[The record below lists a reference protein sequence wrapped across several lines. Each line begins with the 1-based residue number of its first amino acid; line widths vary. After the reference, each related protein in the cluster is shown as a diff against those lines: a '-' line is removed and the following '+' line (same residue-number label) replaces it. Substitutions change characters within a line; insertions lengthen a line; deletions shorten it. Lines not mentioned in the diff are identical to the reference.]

1 MKVGDVIAGRYELE
15 ELAGRG
21 GMANVYRA
29 SDRLLERRVAI
40 KVLHERFSQDTEY
53 IERFRRE
60 AMAIA
65 RLSHPNIVTVIDR
78 GEWDEHQF
86 IVFEYIEGETL
97 KELVQREGRVSVRDA
112 LGLVGEIAH
121 GLAFAHDHGV
131 VHRDVKPHNV
141 IIDREGTPKVTDFG
155 IARSLDREDGLT
167 TTGALLGT
175 SDYLAPEQASGLP
188 VSDRSDQYSLGVLL
202 YELLTGEVPY
212 PAESLVQ
219 AAMRHVNDP
228 VPSVRDARPDVPVAV
243 DELVRTAM
251 QKRPEDRFASTD
263 AFATALEA
271 CLAPFDEDT
280 LSDFQPGGVVEPAA
294 VARRTEARR
303 PRRPS
308 RPGPRA
314 LAVAL
319 GVLLVA
325 GLAALGVL
333 LVRNGT
339 DLGVGGSNGDNS
351 AGDGN
356 GAAEVR
362 LRAASD
368 YDPEGDGTEHP
379 EDVVAATD
387 GDPATYW
394 TTETYS
400 SFDKAGV
407 GIVVRAST
415 PVGEGTVIVRADDDS
430 GYTAEIRAS
439 TRADGGFQT
448 VSDAQTVASRT
459 SFELDMGGEEYRF
472 LLVWITELGPSG
484 RAHVNE
490 VVLRS

>member
-1 MKVGDVIAGRYELE
+1 VKVGDVIANRYELE
-15 ELAGRG
+15 ELTGRG

-29 SDRLLERRVAI
+29 YDQLLERRVAI
-40 KVLHERFSQDTEY
+40 KVLHERFSHDTEY

-78 GEWDEHQF
+78 GEWEEHQF

-97 KELVQREGRVSVRDA
+97 KELVQREGRLSVRDS
-112 LGLVGEIAH
+112 LVLVREIAR

-155 IARSLDREDGLT
+155 IARSLDHEDGLT
-167 TTGALLGT
+167 TTGTLLGT

-188 VSDRSDQYSLGVLL
+188 VSERSDQYSLGVLL

-251 QKRPEDRFASTD
+251 QKRPEERFASTE
-263 AFATALEA
+263 AFVTAIEA

-280 LSDFQPGGVVEPAA
+280 LSDLQPAGVEAPIPLA
-294 VARRTEARR
+294 VPRRSRPSR
-303 PRRPS
+303 PRRPN
-308 RPGPRA
+308 RRA

-319 GVLLVA
+319 GIVLA
-325 GLAALGVL
+325 ASLAALGVVL
-333 LVRNGT
+333 FRNGT
-339 DLGVGGSNGDNS
+339 DLGAGSNRDGGG
-351 AGDGN
+351 GDGN
-356 GAAEVR
+356 GAGAIR

-379 EDVVAATD
+379 EEVAAATD
-387 GDPATYW
+387 GNPATYW

-400 SFDKAGV
+400 SFDKSGV
-407 GIVVRAST
+407 GIVVRASAA
-415 PVGEGTVIVRADDDS
+415 VGEGTVIVRSDDDS

-439 TRADGGFQT
+439 RQADGGFRT
-448 VSDAQTVASRT
+448 VSDAQAVASRT